1 MVVTGYVF
9 KISVEFEA
17 THLGTVAPTPFCAI
31 SLNFQETSKKLV
43 APTTAGSTY
52 LEVRTN
58 IIFVKMFLMAFS
70 LLCWIFQSLSGQL
83 WTTIPNIEAIF
94 LVPRKT

>member
-9 KISVEFEA
+9 EISAEFES
-17 THLGTVAPTPFCAI
+17 TNLGTVALTLVCAI

-52 LEVRTN
+52 LVVRTN
-58 IIFVKMFLMAFS
+58 IFFVK
-70 LLCWIFQSLSGQL
+70 
-83 WTTIPNIEAIF
+83 IF
-94 LVPRKT
+94 LREHSHMTSDF